1 MSKIIQNMVLL
12 RASSDMENVWLL
24 FEKIDS
30 EKRIEPPRKLS
41 QFDKNMLKALMFN
54 PKKGNK

>member
-1 MSKIIQNMVLL
+1 MVLL